1 MKGTKPDFHGAMA
14 GEEAKV
20 LYDQF
25 LENLAAEYRSMQSK
39 LKGETNKSCHVFPG
53 AFGQHMSIEMVND
66 GPATLIIDSV
76 KDPKAVKKLE

>member
-53 AFGQHMSIEMVND
+53 AFG
-66 GPATLIIDSV
+66 
-76 KDPKAVKKLE
+76 